1 MEKLLAQFEEFC
13 ETPGIE
19 SGKARSYANAI
30 AYLCEY
36 LKIETIDTQTITY
49 IKSIQND
56 LNDKNGV
63 LYNDLLL
70 FLSRRG
76 QKSYL
81 SKGWI
86 RAGLTH
92 FFDFVEKRW

>member
-1 MEKLLAQFEEFC
+1 MRKFLLEFEDYC
-13 ETPGIE
+13 KTPGIE

-36 LKIETIDTQTITY
+36 LQISTIDSKSIAY
-49 IKSIQND
+49 IKSIENEV
-56 LNDKNGV
+56 NDKDSK
-63 LYNDLLL
+63 LYRDLLL
-70 FLSRRG
+70 FLSGRG

-86 RAGLTH
+86 RSGLKH
-92 FFDFVEKRW
+92 FFDFVN

>member
-1 MEKLLAQFEEFC
+1 MEKFLAQFEEFC
-13 ETPGIE
+13 ETPGVE

-36 LKIETIDTQTITY
+36 LKIETIDTQTITH
-49 IKSIQND
+49 IKGIQND
-56 LNDKNGV
+56 LNDKNSV
-63 LYNDLLL
+63 MYNGLLQ

-92 FFDFVEKRW
+92 FFDFVEKR